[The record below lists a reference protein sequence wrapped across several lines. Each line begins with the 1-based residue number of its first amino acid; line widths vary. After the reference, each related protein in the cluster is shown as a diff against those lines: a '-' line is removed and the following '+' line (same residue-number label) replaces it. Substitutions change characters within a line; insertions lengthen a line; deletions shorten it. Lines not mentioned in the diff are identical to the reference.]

1 MSTIPPKDLLNRAF
15 RLGYFLHGER
25 DTAVQIAVRAVNK
38 LQLAATAQGKR
49 LYYRLTGR
57 TDARRKARSKVTLS
71 EPHLLQRLVFVESE
85 EYERQ
90 KEQNVIAPASAA
102 DRPAHESD
110 LVIYFVKHL
119 VRITTKRNSFYVTLG
134 LSRLLYNYT
143 TAETM

>member
-1 MSTIPPKDLLNRAF
+1 MLRKQPTMSIVSPDDLLNRAF

-25 DTAVQIAVRAVNK
+25 NVAVQIAARAMNK
-38 LQLAATAQGKR
+38 LELASSAQGRR

-90 KEQNVIAPASAA
+90 KEHDAISPARTGSRSA
-102 DRPAHESD
+102 RE
-110 LVIYFVKHL
+110 
-119 VRITTKRNSFYVTLG
+119 
-134 LSRLLYNYT
+134 
-143 TAETM
+143 